1 MLLLCVLVVHYFL
14 FIFELQM
21 IYQVRE
27 NRNKGKAGLHSWA
40 FLVICGPGVEVSEF
54 FYLCPEPGVMKSMM
68 VTWVN

>member
-1 MLLLCVLVVHYFL
+1 MLLLRVLVVHYFL

-21 IYQVRE
+21 IYQVKE

-40 FLVICGPGVEVSEF
+40 FPVICGPGVEVSEF